1 MDTKSLFILE
11 KIDVSPFV
19 VEFGQRWDKVKY
31 VVDTTNH
38 ISSRG
43 QGGAY
48 SKNRT
53 FFVQNTHLGLLF
65 QPVDTWYLKLQRS
78 WQNGHPKL
86 MNYMQII
93 IIMLYSLKKMVMVAL
108 KKSRVIIG
116 NSPQVLTLSSLM
128 LN

>member
-19 VEFGQRWDKVKY
+19 VELGQRWDKVKY

-43 QGGAY
+43 KGGAY

-78 WQNGHPKL
+78 WQERAPEVNELYADNNHYALLIEENGDGR
-86 MNYMQII
+86 
-93 IIMLYSLKKMVMVAL
+93 L

>member
-1 MDTKSLFILE
+1 MLNGIDRKYFQVVKIVIYQMLIWIRNRCLFL

-53 FFVQNTHLGLLF
+53 FFVQNTHLVF
-65 QPVDTWYLKLQRS
+65 ISTRR
-78 WQNGHPKL
+78 
-86 MNYMQII
+86 YM
-93 IIMLYSLKKMVMVAL
+93 VFETTA
-108 KKSRVIIG
+108 
-116 NSPQVLTLSSLM
+116 
-128 LN
+128 